1 MENLRF
7 YIEQW
12 YIIPKAI
19 FRLCFI
25 LLNNAYCI
33 PTYVMWMILLSPIR
47 KINPDAF
54 WRIEGYFF
62 HWLLAMVSMWSWSAG
77 YDVVEVGDD
86 IADCIDDKTLVIANH
101 QSTADVPFLM
111 ACFNTRK
118 NILPNLM
125 WIMDRLFKFTNF
137 VVEVGDDIADCIDD
151 KTLVIANHQS
161 TADVPFL
168 MACFNTRKNILPN
181 LMWIMDRLFKF
192 TNFGIVSV
200 IHQDFFIMSGKANR
214 EKSLQALITHII
226 ESYIPRNRRWMVL
239 FPEGGFLRKR
249 RAVSQRYAQKNNL
262 PVLQHVSLPR
272 VGALKAIMATVG
284 PNTLANNNSTHIK
297 DNPKNSEKIRWV
309 LDITIAYPNGQP
321 LDLGTIIFGN
331 RPPCKTTLFYR
342 VYHCRDIPQNEDEQ
356 TKWLYKLFEEKE
368 TMLDVFY
375 KTGAS

>member
-7 YIEQW
+7 YIEHW

-86 IADCIDDKTLVIANH
+86 ITDCIDEKTLVIANH

-125 WIMDRLFKFTNF
+125 WIMDRHHSSTVLNAKKHPQ
-137 VVEVGDDIADCIDD
+137 G
-151 KTLVIANHQS
+151 KT
-161 TADVPFL
+161 
-168 MACFNTRKNILPN
+168 
-181 LMWIMDRLFKF
+181 
-192 TNFGIVSV
+192 
-200 IHQDFFIMSGKANR
+200 NR
-214 EKSLQALITHII
+214 EKSLQALITHIT
-226 ESYIPRNRRWMVL
+226 ESYIPRKRHWMVL

-262 PVLQHVSLPR
+262 PILQHVSLPR

-284 PNTLANNNSTHIK
+284 PNTLANNNSTHVK
-297 DNPKNSEKIRWV
+297 DSPKNCESIRWV

-342 VYHCRDIPQNEDEQ
+342 VYHCRDIPQNEEEQ

-375 KTGAS
+375 KTGKFPVTQFSQNPVQPHVVGSRLFTIFNFASIFITSTYVHMQIFLAAYEYYNYMMY